1 MAKAA
6 INPPNCVIT
15 DPNYLN
21 ECRFALEP
29 SFTGL
34 LKLAE
39 KAGWDRQRVTYSL
52 MMLAAEALQAGNAP
66 SADSPPE
73 A

>member
-15 DPNYLN
+15 DPDYLTQ
-21 ECRFALEP
+21 CRFALEP

-34 LKLAE
+34 VRLAE
-39 KAGWDRQRVTYSL
+39 KAGWDRQQVTYSL
-52 MMLAAEALQAGNAP
+52 MMLAAEALQASGKP
-66 SADSPPE
+66 SGSQPAE
-73 A
+73 G

>member
-15 DPNYLN
+15 DPHYLV

-29 SFTGL
+29 SFSGL
-34 LKLAE
+34 VRLAE
-39 KAGWDRQRVTYSL
+39 KAGWDRQQVTYSL
-52 MMLAAEALQAGNAP
+52 MMLAAEAIQADGASSKSAP
-66 SADSPPE
+66 KE
-73 A
+73 G

>member
-6 INPPNCVIT
+6 INPPTCPTT
-15 DPNYLN
+15 DPAYHT

-34 LKLAE
+34 IRLAE
-39 KAGWDRQRVTYSL
+39 KAGWERQQVTYSL
-52 MMLAAEALQAGNAP
+52 MMLAAEALQAGNSHNEST
-66 SADSPPE
+66 SAE
-73 A
+73 G

>member
-6 INPPNCVIT
+6 INPPTCPIT
-15 DPNYLN
+15 DPAYHT

-34 LKLAE
+34 VRLAE
-39 KAGWDRQRVTYSL
+39 KAGWDRQQATYSI
-52 MMLAAEALQAGNAP
+52 MMLAAEALQANSAGPEGTAP
-66 SADSPPE
+66 GG
-73 A
+73 